1 MSDLQ
6 TRQQY
11 DTVANAIRYIRE
23 HARQQPEL
31 GDIAAAVH
39 MSEHHLQKVFSA
51 WAGISPKRFLQFL
64 TKEHAR
70 AALRASQDSLSAALD
85 AGLSGTGRLHDL
97 MITCEA
103 MTPGEI
109 RQGGKGVTLFFG
121 TAECPFGLALIG
133 WTERGICDLV
143 FFQTDEEAAVKQ
155 AELSQQWPQ
164 ATLIED
170 QQGAADYLARVF
182 PTQPSPGKL
191 HLLLRGTNF
200 QIKVWEALLATEP
213 GQLVSYS
220 QLAQAADS
228 PRAQRA
234 VGSAVAVNNI
244 GFLIP
249 CHRVIRES
257 GEPGNYRWGAERKQA
272 IHTWEQG
279 LCQQTI

>member
-103 MTPGEI
+103 RDANSKT
-109 RQGGKGVTLFFG
+109 
-121 TAECPFGLALIG
+121 
-133 WTERGICDLV
+133 
-143 FFQTDEEAAVKQ
+143 
-155 AELSQQWPQ
+155 
-164 ATLIED
+164 
-170 QQGAADYLARVF
+170 
-182 PTQPSPGKL
+182 
-191 HLLLRGTNF
+191 
-200 QIKVWEALLATEP
+200 
-213 GQLVSYS
+213 
-220 QLAQAADS
+220 
-228 PRAQRA
+228 
-234 VGSAVAVNNI
+234 
-244 GFLIP
+244 
-249 CHRVIRES
+249 
-257 GEPGNYRWGAERKQA
+257 
-272 IHTWEQG
+272 
-279 LCQQTI
+279 